1 VEPVTGDNQQGERER
16 MATVD
21 LDYPASHIALITLDN
36 PPVNT
41 LSWESRAA
49 LIDALG
55 ELDAN
60 LDVRCV
66 VVTGAGRVFTPGA
79 DLREDQVMEVNELPA
94 FLADFERICNGFEH
108 LRAPVI
114 AAINGPAVGGGLE
127 VALSCDIRIAAST
140 ATFVAAGVNVGL
152 MANFWRLARVV
163 GLGPAKEILL
173 TGEHYSAAQAL
184 GWGLVTEV
192 CAPDDLMTR
201 AMAKA
206 ERIASRAPLSV
217 EATKRA
223 VHDALTLDAA
233 QAQERQVTNITEL
246 FMKDDHREALRSFFS
261 GTAGDY
267 HRK

>member
-1 VEPVTGDNQQGERER
+1 MIIGVRTVELT
-16 MATVD
+16 
-21 LDYPASHIALITLDN
+21 YPTRHVALITLDN

-49 LIDALG
+49 LINALG

-66 VVTGAGRVFTPGA
+66 VVTGAGRAFTAGA
-79 DLREDQVMEVNELPA
+79 DLREEQIMSVDQLPA
-94 FLADFERICNGFEH
+94 FLEDLERVCDGFERF
-108 LRAPVI
+108 RAPVI
-114 AAINGPAVGGGLE
+114 AAVNGPAVGGGLE
-127 VALSCDIRIAAST
+127 VALACDIRIAART

-152 MANFWRLARVV
+152 MANFWRLTRVV

-192 CAPDDLMTR
+192 CEPDELLTR

-217 EATKRA
+217 EATKHA

-233 QAQERQVTNITEL
+233 GASERQASGIADL
-246 FMKDDHREALRSFFS
+246 FAKDDHREALRAFFS
-261 GTAGDY
+261 GTVGDY
-267 HRK
+267 RRK